1 MAGSKMVIT
10 GGAGFIGSHL
20 ADALAL
26 ESDVVVVDNFS
37 AGKRA
42 NLTQATRAGATVV
55 KRDLLRG
62 DLGSIFRR
70 ANVVYHFAANP
81 DVRLGRAGTKSS
93 IDENVIV
100 THRVLEACR
109 APKVPQTLFP
119 STSTS
124 YGEATVAP
132 TPQAHGPPEPL
143 SRHGPTKPP
152 TPPPLPP

>member
-1 MAGSKMVIT
+1 MAGSKWVIT
-10 GGAGFIGSHL
+10 CGAGFIGSHL
-20 ADALAL
+20 ADAHAL

-55 KRDLLRG
+55 KRELLRG

-70 ANVVYHFAANP
+70 ADVVYHFAANP

-93 IDENVIV
+93 IDENVSV

-109 APKVPQTLFP
+109 AAHDPPIVFP
-119 STSTS
+119 SAS
-124 YGEATVAP
+124 
-132 TPQAHGPPEPL
+132 
-143 SRHGPTKPP
+143 SRPRGV
-152 TPPPLPP
+152 

>member
-26 ESDVVVVDNFS
+26 ESDVVVVDKLS
-37 AGKRA
+37 AGKRS
-42 NLTQATRAGATVV
+42 NLAQSIKAGATLV

-81 DVRLGRAGTKSS
+81 DVRVGRAGTKPS
-93 IDENVIV
+93 IDENVD
-100 THRVLEACR
+100 R
-109 APKVPQTLFP
+109 K
-119 STSTS
+119 STRLNSSHSQIS
-124 YGEATVAP
+124 YAVFC
-132 TPQAHGPPEPL
+132 L
-143 SRHGPTKPP
+143 K
-152 TPPPLPP
+152 